1 MSKPILAG
9 NGIKMTDRRTGN
21 GYQHRF
27 ARSCKEA
34 FGTDFEPEEF
44 IGEASPTGAVVLWL
58 VMAIAVIV
66 LAVFVYFRKENG
78 DGYAQAPDQQRIVVE
93 QHYRNGGMK

>member
-1 MSKPILAG
+1 MNEPWDCKDLHHPVH
-9 NGIKMTDRRTGN
+9 RTC
-21 GYQHRF
+21 R
-27 ARSCKEA
+27 AA

-66 LAVFVYFRKENG
+66 LAVFVYLRKANG
-78 DGYAQAPDQQRIVVE
+78 DEFAQAPDQQRVVVE
-93 QHYRNGGMK
+93 QNFQRGEMK